1 MFEIDDT
8 FLTNVGYDVN
18 ALSDER
24 KGELKAGYSADLSKR
39 ILARLADELTDDEAG
54 EFSDIQEYPERAL
67 RWLKEFHQDFKERK
81 DYQQVLASL
90 GSETEANAYYA
101 GVLWMGYA
109 VPKFGEVVQEEL
121 DGFQRDLMRKRQ
133 RANDLLAEIE
143 SEEV

>member
-67 RWLKEFHQDFKERK
+67 RWLK
-81 DYQQVLASL
+81 
-90 GSETEANAYYA
+90 G
-101 GVLWMGYA
+101 
-109 VPKFGEVVQEEL
+109 
-121 DGFQRDLMRKRQ
+121 
-133 RANDLLAEIE
+133 
-143 SEEV
+143 